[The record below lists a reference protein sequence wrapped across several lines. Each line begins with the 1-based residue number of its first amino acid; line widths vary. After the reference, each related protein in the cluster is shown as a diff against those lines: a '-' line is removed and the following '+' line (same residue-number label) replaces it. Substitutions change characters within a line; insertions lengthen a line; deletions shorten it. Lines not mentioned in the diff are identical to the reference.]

1 MSDDHEREP
10 VEGMERVTRRET
22 SRAELVF
29 WLGIGGFV
37 AVPAIALGA
46 ASPLAVYLFMAI
58 SLLCSALA
66 WLLGHREVSA
76 IDAGRL
82 PRDGLSHAIA
92 GRRMGIIM
100 SVLWALSIAFVIF
113 ACAFWDCLEGM

>member
-1 MSDDHEREP
+1 
-10 VEGMERVTRRET
+10 
-22 SRAELVF
+22 
-29 WLGIGGFV
+29 V

-46 ASPLAVYLFMAI
+46 ASPLAVSLFIAV
-58 SLLCSALA
+58 SVLCSGLA

-76 IDAGRL
+76 IDAGRR
-82 PRDGLSHAIA
+82 PRDGLSRAIA

-100 SVLWALSIAFVIF
+100 SVLWAFSIAFAIL